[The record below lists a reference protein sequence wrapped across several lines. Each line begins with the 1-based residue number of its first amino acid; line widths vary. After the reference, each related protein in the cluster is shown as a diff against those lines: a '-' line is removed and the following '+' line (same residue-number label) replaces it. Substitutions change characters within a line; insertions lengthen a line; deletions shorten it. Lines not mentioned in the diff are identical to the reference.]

1 MKKSLI
7 AIFYILTMLGSSAA
21 FAADDDQQEQKQKQK
36 QEHASAKYVDAQ
48 TLSDDG
54 CG

>member
-7 AIFYILTMLGSSAA
+7 AVFYILVMLGSGAA
-21 FAADDDQQEQKQKQK
+21 FAADGNQQTN
-36 QEHASAKYVDAQ
+36 EHASAKYVDAQ
-48 TLSDDG
+48 TLTEEG

>member
-21 FAADDDQQEQKQKQK
+21 FAADDDQQEQKQKQ
-36 QEHASAKYVDAQ
+36 EHASAKYVDAQ

>member
-1 MKKSLI
+1 MKQSLI
-7 AIFYILTMLGSSAA
+7 AIFYILAMLGSGAA
-21 FAADDDQQEQKQKQK
+21 FAADDDQQE

-48 TLSDDG
+48 TLTEDG

>member
-7 AIFYILTMLGSSAA
+7 AIFYILAVLGSGAA
-21 FAADDDQQEQKQKQK
+21 FAADDNQQAN
-36 QEHASAKYVDAQ
+36 EHASAKYVDAQ
-48 TLSDDG
+48 TLAEDG

>member
-1 MKKSLI
+1 MKKSFI
-7 AIFYILTMLGSSAA
+7 AIFYILAMLGSGAT
-21 FAADDDQQEQKQKQK
+21 FAADDNQQK

-48 TLSDDG
+48 TLTEDG

>member
-1 MKKSLI
+1 MKKSFI
-7 AIFYILTMLGSSAA
+7 AIFYILVMLGSGAA
-21 FAADDDQQEQKQKQK
+21 LAADDNQAT

-48 TLSDDG
+48 TLAEDG

>member
-7 AIFYILTMLGSSAA
+7 AIFYILTMLGSGAA
-21 FAADDDQQEQKQKQK
+21 FAADDDQDNQKA

-48 TLSDDG
+48 TLSEDG